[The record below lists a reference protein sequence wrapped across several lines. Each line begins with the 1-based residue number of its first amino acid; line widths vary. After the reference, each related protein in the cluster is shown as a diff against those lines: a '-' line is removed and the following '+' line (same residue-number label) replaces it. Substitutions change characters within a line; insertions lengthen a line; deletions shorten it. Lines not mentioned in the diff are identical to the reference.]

1 MRPDS
6 PEPFGWMGSE
16 GAGKPKL
23 RAERGGET
31 ATAWP
36 LRDGSRAG
44 RTGRITDMEPV
55 KLAVVGAGL
64 IGSKHARLIRGQPE
78 CSLVGICDLDSGR
91 RPVAEEFEVPFY
103 RDLSNLLEQQQPE
116 GAIVSTPN
124 GTHLAVAEVC
134 AGKGVDLLIEKPI
147 ADTLPAARR
156 IVEVADAAG
165 CRVLVGH
172 HRRHNP
178 LVREARSLV
187 QGGALGRLVA
197 VSMMWAL
204 LKPTDYFQVG
214 WRSRRPQ
221 GGPLLINL
229 IHELDILRYICGE
242 IRQVYAQSASVA
254 RGLEVEDTLSI
265 TLSFA
270 GGALGSI
277 VASDATPSPWSYEI
291 ASGEN
296 PYYFHTSQNCYHF
309 LGSEGALAFPRMEL
323 WRYGDPA
330 RAGWQ
335 HPLSQARRQVEPA
348 DPLDLQLKHFCRVVR
363 GEESPLVDGVDG
375 AHSLAVALAVQES
388 IDRKAPVQVPEQ
400 SGAGVGFPDAA
411 QGPEDSPR
419 GPESCN

>member
-1 MRPDS
+1 
-6 PEPFGWMGSE
+6 
-16 GAGKPKL
+16 
-23 RAERGGET
+23 
-31 ATAWP
+31 
-36 LRDGSRAG
+36 
-44 RTGRITDMEPV
+44 MEPV
-55 KLAVVGAGL
+55 TLAVVGAGL
-64 IGSKHARLIRGQPE
+64 VGSKHARLIAEQPE
-78 CSLVGICDLDSGR
+78 CYLVGVCDPDSGR
-91 RPVAEEFEVPFY
+91 RSVAEELAAPFY
-103 RDLSNLLEQQQPE
+103 RDLSDLLEEQQPE
-116 GAIVSTPN
+116 GAIVATPN

-156 IVEVADAAG
+156 MVEVADAAG

-178 LVREARSLV
+178 LIREARSLV

-197 VSMMWAL
+197 VSMMWTL

-277 VASDATPSPWSYEI
+277 IASDATPSPWSYEI
-291 ASGEN
+291 TSGEN

-335 HPLSQARRQVEPA
+335 HPLSRTRQEVVPA
-348 DPLDLQLKHFCRVVR
+348 DPLVLQLEHFCRVVR
-363 GEESPLVDGVDG
+363 GQQSPLVDGVDG
-375 AHSLAVALAVQES
+375 ARSLAVALAVQES

>member
-1 MRPDS
+1 
-6 PEPFGWMGSE
+6 
-16 GAGKPKL
+16 
-23 RAERGGET
+23 
-31 ATAWP
+31 
-36 LRDGSRAG
+36 
-44 RTGRITDMEPV
+44 MEPV

-78 CSLVGICDLDSGR
+78 CSLVGICDLDAGR

-103 RDLSNLLEQQQPE
+103 RDLSDLLEEQHPE
-116 GAIVSTPN
+116 GAIVATPN
-124 GTHLAVAEVC
+124 GTHSAVAEVC
-134 AGKGVDLLIEKPI
+134 AGKSVDLLIEKPI

-178 LVREARSLV
+178 LIREARSLV

-197 VSMMWAL
+197 VSMMWTL
-204 LKPTDYFQVG
+204 LKPMDYFQVG

-229 IHELDILRYICGE
+229 IHELDILRFICGE
-242 IRQVYAQSASVA
+242 IHQVYAQSASMA
-254 RGLEVEDTLSI
+254 RGLEVEDTLSM

-277 VASDATPSPWSYEI
+277 IGSDATPSPWSYEI

-296 PYYFHTSQNCYHF
+296 PYYFHTGQNCYHF

-375 AHSLAVALAVQES
+375 ARSLAVALAVQES
-388 IDRKAPVQVPEQ
+388 IDRKAPVQVPAQ
-400 SGAGVGFPDAA
+400 SGAGVGLSDAA
-411 QGPEDSPR
+411 QGPDDRPR
-419 GPESCN
+419 EPESCN